1 MFHTRP
7 ELAADLDQENVGW
20 LTTVSSS
27 GQPQSSVV
35 WFLRSGDDLLIY
47 SQANAAKLKN
57 IAVNPKVAFSLR
69 GDAEGDRVATFEGTA
84 TIDRSPTPAH
94 EDPRYLAKYEGEI
107 VRLGWTPPQFAADY
121 PVLIRLHIDRIRS
134 WED

>member
-1 MFHTRP
+1 MFQTRP
-7 ELAADLDQENVGW
+7 ELAAELDQENVGW
-20 LTTVSSS
+20 LTTVSKG

-35 WFLRSGDDLLIY
+35 WFLRVGDDLLIY
-47 SQANAAKLKN
+47 SQAKAGKLSN
-57 IAVNPKVAFSLR
+57 IAANPQVAFNLR

-107 VRLGWTPPQFAADY
+107 ERLGWTPPQFAADY
-121 PVLIRLHIDRIRS
+121 PVLIRLDIDRIRS

>member
-1 MFHTRP
+1 MFQTRP
-7 ELAADLDQENVGW
+7 ELAAEFDQENVGW
-20 LTTVSSS
+20 LTTVSPG

-35 WFLRSGDDLLIY
+35 WFLHVGDDLLIY
-47 SQANAAKLKN
+47 SQGRAAKLN
-57 IAVNPKVAFSLR
+57 NLAANPKVALNLR

-121 PVLIRLHIDRIRS
+121 SVLIRLHIDRIRS